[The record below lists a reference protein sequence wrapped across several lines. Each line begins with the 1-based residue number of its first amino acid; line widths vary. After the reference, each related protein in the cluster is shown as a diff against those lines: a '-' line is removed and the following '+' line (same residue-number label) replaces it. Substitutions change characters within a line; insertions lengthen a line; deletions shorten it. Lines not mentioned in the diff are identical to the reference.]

1 MSSAGERRTVFI
13 LASCQALF
21 QIASVLIATVGSL
34 AGALLA
40 PEPSLATLPLAA
52 VTVGTALATVPASLL
67 MGRWGRRPGFLL
79 GTAFGVTGGAMAA
92 GGLYLGSFAFLCLGN
107 MLVGAYQGFAQFY
120 RFAAA
125 DAASPEFKSRAISYV
140 DRKST

>member
-1 MSSAGERRTVFI
+1 
-13 LASCQALF
+13 
-21 QIASVLIATVGSL
+21 
-34 AGALLA
+34 
-40 PEPSLATLPLAA
+40 
-52 VTVGTALATVPASLL
+52 
-67 MGRWGRRPGFLL
+67 
-79 GTAFGVTGGAMAA
+79 MAA

-140 DRKST
+140 LAGGIVAAIGGPQLGTVTKDLLGGIAYAGSSLDVLVLGLAAAELPPPTTTPGQASWWERTGHAS

>member
-1 MSSAGERRTVFI
+1 
-13 LASCQALF
+13 
-21 QIASVLIATVGSL
+21 
-34 AGALLA
+34 
-40 PEPSLATLPLAA
+40 
-52 VTVGTALATVPASLL
+52 

-125 DAASPEFKSRAISYV
+125 DASSPEFKSRAISYV
-140 DRKST
+140 LAGGIVAAIVGPPLGTGTQDLLCGTAQPGTSLAVLSRT